1 MKKLFLLAAAAT
13 FAFAANA
20 KVWRINYD
28 ENANADFKTLTAA
41 CASGKVANTDT
52 LYCEA
57 GHHYG
62 SADDNV
68 ISRKGMKVFG
78 PGWGFEANYGNTST
92 IAEARFTAEIRIAAS
107 NVTLSGVVTNSNI
120 SAQGSVLRNITIDRC
135 NASCVWFSNKDTLNV
150 ITIKNCYLKR
160 IYFADITRELKNVT
174 IENNIIVQRNDG
186 YNNQAIYILA
196 DGMYTYSLRP
206 EYISNVRILRNTIV
220 FAPNNNWNDCIP
232 VIVWSSLIQDN
243 IIINPNDP
251 SNIINFASD
260 RGNIIRKNVLSLD
273 GTAIGNADIVSNF
286 PDNYF
291 IEATE
296 AGTFTCTQ
304 STYRSEQYFQL
315 KDGSP
320 AKNAAYDGGDCG
332 AFGGSTPYIICGRPQ
347 GIPYIT
353 DVEVPAQPTN
363 NQLTVTF
370 KVANQNE

>member
-1 MKKLFLLAAAAT
+1 MKKLILLAAAVT

-41 CASGKVANTDT
+41 CASGKVADTDT

-57 GHHYG
+57 GYHNG
-62 SADDNV
+62 SEDDNV
-68 ISRKGMKVFG
+68 INRKGMKVFG
-78 PGWGFEANYGNTST
+78 PGWGFESNYGNTST
-92 IAEARFTAEIRIAAS
+92 IADARFGANIRISANNVLVSGISS
-107 NVTLSGVVTNSNI
+107 NAGFTAG
-120 SAQGSVLRNITIDRC
+120 GSVIRNITIDRC
-135 NASCVWFSNKDTLNV
+135 KADHVSLTGKDTLNGV
-150 ITIKNCYLKR
+150 TIKNCYLKR
-160 IYFADITRELKNVT
+160 VYFDNIPQELKNVY
-174 IENNIIVQRNDG
+174 IVNNILAQGNDG
-186 YNNQAIYILA
+186 SYNESII
-196 DGMYTYSLRP
+196 MYTDYYTHSLHK
-206 EYISNVRILRNTIV
+206 EVISNVHIMRNTIV
-220 FAPNNNWNDCIP
+220 YNHRYNGGFP
-232 VIVWSSLIQDN
+232 VSVFNSTIQDN
-243 IIINPNDP
+243 IIINLKDP
-251 SNIINFASD
+251 SKVINFEMD
-260 RGNIIRKNVLSLD
+260 RGNIIRKNVLSMD

-304 STYRSEQYFQL
+304 STYRTEQYFQL

-332 AFGGSTPYIICGRPQ
+332 AFGGSTPYSICGRPQ